1 MQAEDI
7 LAELSS
13 AFDFMPVEAL
23 HAAATQREA
32 LTEPLLD
39 ALGTV
44 CNAAEQ
50 DRSLAESQILLG
62 EMAMYVLAQ
71 FREPRAFPLFER
83 LCHLPVELREE
94 WLGDILTQDYPSF
107 LASTCAG
114 RHHSLLEMAEDA
126 SLDFMGRWVAL
137 DALLVLV
144 ANGAW
149 PRSSMI
155 DWLGEFWRR
164 WQPLEKDPDYTPL
177 AHAATDLAAAELLPL
192 VRAAFDAGQTEWR
205 EVDMAYYEQCCAD
218 GALPVPDLDNRRLRY
233 VEDAAEQMVWQTR
246 YRDMLDDHA
255 DLFDRNLVET
265 YVRPAPKTGRNDP
278 CHCGSGRKYK
288 KCCLLVDE
296 G

>member
-7 LAELSS
+7 LAALST
-13 AFDFMPVEAL
+13 AFDSVPVEAL
-23 HAAATQREA
+23 RAAASQRDA

-44 CNAAEQ
+44 CDAAEN
-50 DRSLAESQILLG
+50 DRLLPESQILLG
-62 EMAMYVLAQ
+62 EMAMYLLAQ
-71 FREPRAFPLFER
+71 FREPRAFLLFQR
-83 LCHLPVELREE
+83 LCHLPRELREE

-114 RHHSLLEMAEDA
+114 RHSSLVEMVEDA

-149 PRSSMI
+149 ARGNMI
-155 DWLGEFWRR
+155 DWLVGFWPQ
-164 WQPLEKDPDYTPL
+164 WQPLESVPDYTPL
-177 AHAATDLAAAELLPL
+177 ACAATDLAAAELLPN
-192 VRAAFDAGQTEWR
+192 VKAAFEAGQTEWLQA
-205 EVDMAYYEQCCAD
+205 DMAHYEQCCAD
-218 GALPVPDLDNRRLRY
+218 DAPPVPDLDSRRLHY
-233 VEDAAEQMVWQTR
+233 VEDATEQMAWQTS
-246 YRDMLDDHA
+246 YRDTVDDHA
-255 DLFDRNLVET
+255 DLFDRKVVET

-278 CHCGSGRKYK
+278 CHCGSGKKYK
-288 KCCLLVDE
+288 KCCLLLDE